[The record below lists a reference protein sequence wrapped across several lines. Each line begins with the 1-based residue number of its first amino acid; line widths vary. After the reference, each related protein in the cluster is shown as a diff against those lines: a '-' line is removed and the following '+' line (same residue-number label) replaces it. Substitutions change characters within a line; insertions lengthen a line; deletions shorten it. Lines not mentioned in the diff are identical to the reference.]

1 MSTTV
6 TVSVKS
12 PSATIIV
19 SAGSSTLQVAANGQ
33 VIWSSSNPPSSPPE
47 VPQGATLTFSGTAT
61 DSGGHP
67 FANTVFYFFTQGPIP
82 SSGSAPSPTSQSV
95 TTDSSGVS
103 RCRHR
108 LCKQVATTSGLTL
121 THLAHR
127 RSEAWLRVQSST

>member
-95 TTDSSGVS
+95 TTDSSGNWSVTV
-103 RCRHR
+103 
-108 LCKQVATTSGLTL
+108 QTSTL
-121 THLAHR
+121 QTG
-127 RSEAWLRVQSST
+127 SYNFWLDANPSGA

>member
-6 TVSVKS
+6 TVSVRS

-19 SAGSSTLQVAANGQ
+19 SAGSSTLQVSANGQ

-82 SSGSAPSPTSQSV
+82 SSGTPPAPTSQSV
-95 TTDSSGVS
+95 TTDSSGNWSVTV
-103 RCRHR
+103 
-108 LCKQVATTSGLTL
+108 QTSGLQ
-121 THLAHR
+121 AG
-127 RSEAWLRVQSST
+127 SYNFWLDANPSGA